1 MPQFLHQEIRDN
13 NVPRSTKPSWRMA
26 IFWPSVM
33 APGSRTL
40 SLGLTKDVGP
50 QAHQMSPPPS
60 SLDRTRGPTQVLICW
75 FPFQGPHRV
84 LSPSALTKQ
93 CLASPPSRCLQ
104 QLCPPPCPP
113 PRFMA
118 PEQNPFHPHPQTASG
133 GVITL
138 KMPTTPNRPPT
149 EGASPARGGAAPPS
163 PALCH
168 VPAITE
174 GPGHSCCQQRAVL
187 LGWQSGSVSRRTGGF
202 LEEDP

>member
-1 MPQFLHQEIRDN
+1 MFLGVQNPVGEWPYSGHQLWPQFKNPQSGNHRGCWPPGTPDVPTPHFLGSHQGTNPGAHLLVPISGTTPGCSHTLHSLS
-13 NVPRSTKPSWRMA
+13 NV
-26 IFWPSVM
+26 WPHHHQ
-33 APGSRTL
+33 
-40 SLGLTKDVGP
+40 DV
-50 QAHQMSPPPS
+50 S
-60 SLDRTRGPTQVLICW
+60 S
-75 FPFQGPHRV
+75 
-84 LSPSALTKQ
+84 SSA
-93 CLASPPSRCLQ
+93 
-104 QLCPPPCPP
+104 PPCPP